1 MKNLDLISKRILTIA
16 FSISMVLLA
25 ASCFVYSMNS
35 LSAKNNAIPAP
46 KLTPVVASEN
56 YCPLGISN
64 GYVYYFFLNGSTAEF
79 SKVNVEIAKDFSENY
94 K

>member
-1 MKNLDLISKRILTIA
+1 MSKRILTIA
-16 FSISMVLLA
+16 FSLSMVLLA
-25 ASCFVYSMNS
+25 ASCFVYSINS
-35 LSAKNNAIPAP
+35 LSAKNNPIPAP
-46 KLTPVVASEN
+46 KITPAVASEN

-79 SKVNVEIAKDFSENY
+79 SKVNVTVAKDFSENY

>member
-1 MKNLDLISKRILTIA
+1 MKNLDLMSKRILTIA
-16 FSISMVLLA
+16 FSLSMVLLA
-25 ASCFVYSMNS
+25 AACFVYSINS
-35 LSAKNNAIPAP
+35 LSAKNNPIPAP
-46 KLTPVVASEN
+46 KITPAVASEN

-79 SKVNVEIAKDFSENY
+79 SKVNVTVAKDFSENY